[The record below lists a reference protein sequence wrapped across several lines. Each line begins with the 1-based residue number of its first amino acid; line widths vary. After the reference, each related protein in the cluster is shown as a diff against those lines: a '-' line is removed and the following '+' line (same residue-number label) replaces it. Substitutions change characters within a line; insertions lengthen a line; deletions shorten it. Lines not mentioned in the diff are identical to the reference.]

1 MGGKAF
7 CMLYALVGIPINL
20 VMFQSVGERLNS
32 ATTFTLKTAKK
43 CLKLRNTEVT
53 QTHLIIICVSIST
66 LFLTI
71 GALVF
76 SKYENWAYFDSL
88 YYCFITLT
96 TIGFGELVALQQENA
111 LEEQWEYVVFSLF
124 FILFGLT
131 VISAGM
137 NLLVLR
143 FLTMNTEDERRA
155 ELEAMEAART
165 AVRLEGKAICDP
177 QLCPHPPMEIL
188 FLFNNI
194 DSHFIFLFTHR
205 SSKC

>member
-76 SKYENWAYFDSL
+76 LRGRRDVNVLSVSLLGAFD
-88 YYCFITLT
+88 
-96 TIGFGELVALQQENA
+96 
-111 LEEQWEYVVFSLF
+111 
-124 FILFGLT
+124 
-131 VISAGM
+131 
-137 NLLVLR
+137 
-143 FLTMNTEDERRA
+143 
-155 ELEAMEAART
+155 
-165 AVRLEGKAICDP
+165 
-177 QLCPHPPMEIL
+177 
-188 FLFNNI
+188 
-194 DSHFIFLFTHR
+194 
-205 SSKC
+205 